1 MQNPS
6 DTKSANKPLSVIDK
20 LKAHRAAH
28 DGETVFLMPETGVS
42 VTFPAFRNHG
52 QWQRC
57 LRLAKN
63 DLTKAQILYICQ
75 IAQFDGQK
83 LTDSDFRSYIPLND
97 ANELLAEIFGGS
109 DGEDDDAGN

>member
-6 DTKSANKPLSVIDK
+6 DTKSSDKTLSVIDK
-20 LKAHRAAH
+20 LKAHRAANE
-28 DGETVFLMPETGVS
+28 GEASFPLPETGIT
-42 VTFPAFRNHG
+42 VTFPKFRNHG

-63 DLTKAQILYICQ
+63 NLSKAQLLYICQ
-75 IAQFDGQK
+75 IAKFDGEK
-83 LTDSDFRSYIPLND
+83 LTDSDFRAYVPLND

-109 DGEDDDAGN
+109 DEDEDEGN